1 MNSSNAPRF
10 DLLLHAYGRA
20 ADTPGHLDALT
31 AEDPA
36 ARDAAVYHLN
46 SAIVHQGTPWTATGP
61 ATEYVTAIIRRG
73 AVADGATL
81 VELLRFLGEV
91 AESAAIGAEDDIES
105 LARPAGR
112 DIEAEV
118 AAMLESD
125 DVDAVDGGDDSGG
138 DDDREEDDEDVAY
151 LLYEDEV
158 RADALF
164 AHAVLGCR
172 AALPGIVAAAAYAG
186 THPDER
192 VRAEAAET
200 LAAATAALPADTP
213 PH

>member
-20 ADTPGHLDALT
+20 ADTPGHLDALA

-61 ATEYVTAIIRRG
+61 ATEYVSAIIRRG

-125 DVDAVDGGDDSGG
+125 DVDAVDGDGG
-138 DDDREEDDEDVAY
+138 EEDDEDVAY

-164 AHAVLGCR
+164 ACAVLGCR

-200 LAAATAALPADTP
+200 LAAATAALPADTA

>member
-20 ADTPGHLDALT
+20 VDTPGHLDALT
-31 AEDPA
+31 AGDPA
-36 ARDAAVYHLN
+36 ARDAAVHHLN

-61 ATEYVTAIIRRG
+61 ATEYVSAIIRRG
-73 AVADGATL
+73 AVTDEETL
-81 VELLRFLGEV
+81 VRLLRFLGEV

-118 AAMLESD
+118 AAMLEPA
-125 DVDAVDGGDDSGG
+125 DANVVDGARGRDSENDE
-138 DDDREEDDEDVAY
+138 DDDNEDVTE
-151 LLYEDEV
+151 LLYDDEV

-164 AHAVLGCR
+164 ARAVLECR
-172 AALPGIVAAAAYAG
+172 AALPGIVAAAENAG

-200 LAAATAALPADTP
+200 LAAATAALPSDAM

>member
-20 ADTPGHLDALT
+20 VDTPGHLDALT

-46 SAIVHQGTPWTATGP
+46 SAIVHQGTPWTATGS
-61 ATEYVTAIIRRG
+61 ATEYVSAIIRRD
-73 AVADGATL
+73 AVADEATL

-125 DVDAVDGGDDSGG
+125 DVDAVDGDGG
-138 DDDREEDDEDVAY
+138 DEDDDEDAAY

-164 AHAVLGCR
+164 ARAVLGCR

-186 THPDER
+186 AHPDER

-200 LAAATAALPADTP
+200 LAAATAALPSDTSP
-213 PH
+213 R

>member
-20 ADTPGHLDALT
+20 ADTPGHLDALA
-31 AEDPA
+31 AEDPT

-61 ATEYVTAIIRRG
+61 ATEYVSAIIRRG

-125 DVDAVDGGDDSGG
+125 DVDAVD
-138 DDDREEDDEDVAY
+138 DDREEDDEDVAY
-151 LLYEDEV
+151 LVYEDEV

-164 AHAVLGCR
+164 ARAVLGCR

-200 LAAATAALPADTP
+200 LAAATAALTADTP